1 MTRLVLV
8 VAAFF
13 LVVGCKSGMGAPS
26 CDFVASC
33 IAPCIPYL
41 IDKGDLG
48 PACCQGLVAL
58 NNSASSTADR
68 QAVCICLEKEESKL
82 PNIDWD
88 RAQILP
94 KKCGVDPGVPISPY
108 VNCST

>member
-8 VAAFF
+8 VAAIF

-26 CDFVASC
+26 CDYVMSC
-33 IAPCIPYL
+33 MAPCIPYL

-58 NNSASSTADR
+58 KGSAPTTPDR
-68 QAVCICLEKEESKL
+68 QAVCRCLKLEESKL
-82 PNIDWD
+82 PIDWG
-88 RAQILP
+88 RAEVLP
-94 KKCGVDPGVPISPY
+94 NKCGVDPGVPISPN
-108 VNCST
+108 VNCSA